1 MPVQTYDVEATGV
14 DPFRRL
20 SASQVNLWK
29 ACPRQ
34 WYYAYQERLKGPMPP
49 VIIRGNAAEEC
60 ICRVL
65 RDSPSLI
72 TPDASDSLISPLNEK
87 GAPDWEDEGNWMA
100 ARLSSRPIEE
110 WPSSR
115 EALMEWAL
123 SRVEVHFDR
132 CWEAAV
138 EDWQST
144 QNRAGSLED
153 VEPEEC
159 IEMIHEGIKM
169 HIDEVEKCMAANGG
183 PRLESWRRGEARDE
197 IPAPDGFPLNW
208 NSPHPCAQT
217 HGNVTWCEAWEI
229 TRPWFVDPDS
239 KSFTQTTCIPEGWF
253 QGEYD
258 LVYRWDGSIN
268 IVDIKASI
276 GKGDRSFS
284 YVGQLRLYAWLW
296 WESHSRSEQVSNLE
310 IWYLGTGTVKS
321 IKLPETSEME
331 AYQKEIS
338 ELYQLLRAGNPSI
351 EDCPPE
357 PAPLRHFDA
366 GGVPAEPHIDP
377 DPSARCKGCEYRGF
391 CPKGEHDLELTAER
405 RIERLG
411 HAWPLTP
418 LGEIEPRVDAIGE
431 VIGLSGPELIEDGT
445 IKVNFRLQDG
455 YDRAKVQPAYNGGPS
470 KITRSIAEGARV
482 KVSNALPSLWRGE
495 LQLNLDADSEVS
507 IANEEESAPV
517 VDVETR
523 VSIVARVWSI
533 DSFPDGVGNTRWAAT
548 LVDATGSAQIV
559 AFKQFIPLSAAAV
572 KRGDTIAILNG
583 EKGEWGGR
591 PQVKC
596 GPGTKVVIVS
606 DAEDVPEF

>member
-1 MPVQTYDVEATGV
+1 MPVRTYDAEATGV

-34 WYYAYQERLKGPMPP
+34 WYYAYEERLKGPMPP

-87 GAPDWEDEGNWMA
+87 GAPDWEDEENWMA
-100 ARLSSRPIEE
+100 ARLESRPPEDL
-110 WPSSR
+110 PSSR
-115 EALMEWAL
+115 EALMEWAV
-123 SRVEVHFDR
+123 SRVDIHFDR

-138 EDWQST
+138 ADWQST

-153 VEPEEC
+153 IEPEEC
-159 IEMIHEGIKM
+159 RFMIHEGIKM
-169 HIDEVEKCMAANGG
+169 HLDEVEKCMAANGG
-183 PRLESWRRGEARDE
+183 HRLDAWRRGEARDE
-197 IPAPDGFPLNW
+197 TPAPDGFPLKW
-208 NSPHPCAQT
+208 TSPHPSAQT
-217 HGNVTWCEAWEI
+217 NGEVTWCEAWEI
-229 TRPWFVDPDS
+229 ARPWFVDPDA
-239 KSFTQTTCIPEGWF
+239 KSFSQTTCIPEGWF

-276 GKGDRSFS
+276 GKGDRSFN

-296 WESHSRSEQVSNLE
+296 WESHSRSEQVSVLE

-321 IKLPETSEME
+321 IQLPEISEME

-338 ELYQLLRAGNPSI
+338 ELYQLLRVGNPSI
-351 EDCPPE
+351 DDCPPE
-357 PAPLRHFDA
+357 PSPLRYFDA

-377 DPSARCKGCEYRGF
+377 NPFARCKGCEYRGF
-391 CPKGEHDLELTAER
+391 CPKGEHDLELTVER

-411 HAWPLTP
+411 HAWPITP

-470 KITRSIAEGARV
+470 KISRSIAEGARV

-495 LQLNLDADSEVS
+495 LQLNLDAESEVS
-507 IANEEESAPV
+507 MANEEEAAPV

-548 LVDATGSAQIV
+548 LVDATASAQIV

-606 DAEDVPEF
+606 NADDVPQF

>member
-1 MPVQTYDVEATGV
+1 MPVQTYDAEATGV

-72 TPDASDSLISPLNEK
+72 SRDSNESLISPLNED
-87 GAPDWEDEGNWMA
+87 GAPDWEDTGNWMA
-100 ARLSSRPIEE
+100 TRLNPLDVSDRPKNREE
-110 WPSSR
+110 
-115 EALMEWAL
+115 LLHWAL
-123 SRVEVHFDR
+123 GRVEIYFEQ
-132 CWEAAV
+132 CWDTAV

-153 VEPEEC
+153 IESQEC
-159 IEMIHEGIKM
+159 LDMIREGIKM
-169 HIDEVEKCMAANGG
+169 HLDEVEKCMAANGG

-197 IPAPDGFPLNW
+197 IPAPDGFPLIW
-208 NSPHPCAQT
+208 KTPHPSVQSE
-217 HGNVTWCEAWEI
+217 GEVTWCEAWEI
-229 TRPWFVDPDS
+229 ARPWFVDPDA

-258 LVYRWDGSIN
+258 LVYRWDGKIN

-276 GKGDRSFS
+276 GKGDRS
-284 YVGQLRLYAWLW
+284 YNYMEQLRLYAWLW
-296 WESHSRSEQVSNLE
+296 WESHSRSEKVTNLE
-310 IWYLGTGTVKS
+310 IWYLGTGTVKQV
-321 IKLPETSEME
+321 KLPEDSEMI
-331 AYQKEIS
+331 AYDS
-338 ELYQLLRAGNPSI
+338 ELGELYKLLRAGNPSI
-351 EDCPPE
+351 EECPPE
-357 PAPLRHFDA
+357 PSVLRYFDA

-377 DPSARCKGCEYRGF
+377 DPLARCKGCDYRGF
-391 CPKGEHDLELTAER
+391 CPNGAHDLGLTTER
-405 RIERLG
+405 RLERLG
-411 HAWPLTP
+411 HAWPITP
-418 LGEIEPRVDAIGE
+418 LGEIDARVTAIGE
-431 VIGLSGPELIEDGT
+431 VIGLSGPELEKNGT
-445 IKVNFRLQDG
+445 IKVHFRLQDG
-455 YDRAKVQPAYNGGPS
+455 YDRAKVQPAYNGGPR
-470 KITRSIAEGARV
+470 KISRAITEGARV
-482 KVSNALPSLWRGE
+482 KVSNALPGLWRGE

-507 IANEEESAPV
+507 IADEDDSAPV

-548 LVDATGSAQIV
+548 VVDATGSAQIV

-572 KRGDTIAILNG
+572 KRGDTIAVLNG

>member
-1 MPVQTYDVEATGV
+1 MPVRTYDAEATGV

-34 WYYAYQERLKGPMPP
+34 WYYAYEERLKGPMPP

-87 GAPDWEDEGNWMA
+87 GAPDWEDEENWMA
-100 ARLSSRPIEE
+100 ARLESRPPEDL
-110 WPSSR
+110 PSSR
-115 EALMEWAL
+115 EALMEWAV
-123 SRVEVHFDR
+123 SRVDIHFDR

-138 EDWQST
+138 ADWQST

-153 VEPEEC
+153 IEPEEC
-159 IEMIHEGIKM
+159 RFMIHEGIKM
-169 HIDEVEKCMAANGG
+169 HLDEVEKCMAANGG
-183 PRLESWRRGEARDE
+183 HRLDAWRRGEARDE
-197 IPAPDGFPLNW
+197 TPAPDGFPLKW
-208 NSPHPCAQT
+208 TSPHPSAQT
-217 HGNVTWCEAWEI
+217 NGEVTWCEAWEI
-229 TRPWFVDPDS
+229 ARPWFVDPDA
-239 KSFTQTTCIPEGWF
+239 KSFSQTTCIPEGWF

-276 GKGDRSFS
+276 GKGDRSFN

-296 WESHSRSEQVSNLE
+296 WESHSRSEQVSVLE

-321 IKLPETSEME
+321 IQLPEISEME

-338 ELYQLLRAGNPSI
+338 ELYQLLRVGNPSI
-351 EDCPPE
+351 DDCPPE
-357 PAPLRHFDA
+357 PSPLRYFDA

-377 DPSARCKGCEYRGF
+377 NPFARCKGCEYRGF
-391 CPKGEHDLELTAER
+391 CPKGEHDLELTVER

-411 HAWPLTP
+411 HAWPITP

-470 KITRSIAEGARV
+470 KISRSIAEGARV

-495 LQLNLDADSEVS
+495 LQLNLDSDSEVS
-507 IANEEESAPV
+507 MANEEESAPV

>member
-1 MPVQTYDVEATGV
+1 MPVRTYDAESTGV

-34 WYYAYQERLKGPMPP
+34 WYYAYEERLKGPMPP

-87 GAPDWEDEGNWMA
+87 GAPDWEDEENWMA
-100 ARLSSRPIEE
+100 SRLESRPSEDL
-110 WPSSR
+110 PSNR
-115 EALMEWAL
+115 DALMEWAV
-123 SRVEVHFDR
+123 SRVDIHFDR

-138 EDWQST
+138 ADWQST

-153 VEPEEC
+153 IEAEEC
-159 IEMIHEGIKM
+159 RIMIHEGIKM
-169 HIDEVEKCMAANGG
+169 HLDEVEKCMTANGG
-183 PRLESWRRGEARDE
+183 PRLDAWRRGEARDE
-197 IPAPDGFPLNW
+197 TPAPDGFPLKW
-208 NSPHPCAQT
+208 TSPHPSAQT
-217 HGNVTWCEAWEI
+217 NGEVTWCEAWEI
-229 TRPWFVDPDS
+229 ARPWFVDPDA
-239 KSFTQTTCIPEGWF
+239 KSFSQTTCIPEGWF

-276 GKGDRSFS
+276 GKGDRSFN

-296 WESHSRSEQVSNLE
+296 WESHSRSEQVSVLE

-321 IKLPETSEME
+321 IQLPEISEME

-351 EDCPPE
+351 DDCPPE
-357 PAPLRHFDA
+357 PAPLRYFDA

-377 DPSARCKGCEYRGF
+377 NPFARCKGCEYRGF
-391 CPKGEHDLELTAER
+391 CPKGEHDLELTVER

-411 HAWPLTP
+411 HAWPITP

-470 KITRSIAEGARV
+470 KISRSIAEGARV

-495 LQLNLDADSEVS
+495 LQLNLDAESEVS
-507 IANEEESAPV
+507 MANEEESAPV

-523 VSIVARVWSI
+523 VSVVARVWSI

-548 LVDATGSAQIV
+548 LVDATASAQIV

-606 DAEDVPEF
+606 NADDVPQF

>member
-1 MPVQTYDVEATGV
+1 
-14 DPFRRL
+14 
-20 SASQVNLWK
+20 
-29 ACPRQ
+29 
-34 WYYAYQERLKGPMPP
+34 
-49 VIIRGNAAEEC
+49 
-60 ICRVL
+60 
-65 RDSPSLI
+65 
-72 TPDASDSLISPLNEK
+72 
-87 GAPDWEDEGNWMA
+87 
-100 ARLSSRPIEE
+100 
-110 WPSSR
+110 
-115 EALMEWAL
+115 MEWAV
-123 SRVEVHFDR
+123 SRVDIHFDR

-138 EDWQST
+138 ADWQST

-153 VEPEEC
+153 IEPEEC
-159 IEMIHEGIKM
+159 RFMIHEGIKM
-169 HIDEVEKCMAANGG
+169 HLDEVEKCMAANGG
-183 PRLESWRRGEARDE
+183 HRLDAWRRGEARDE
-197 IPAPDGFPLNW
+197 TPAPDGFPLKW
-208 NSPHPCAQT
+208 TSPHPSAQT
-217 HGNVTWCEAWEI
+217 NGEVTWCEAWEI
-229 TRPWFVDPDS
+229 ARPWFVDPDA
-239 KSFTQTTCIPEGWF
+239 KSFSQTTCIPEGWF

-276 GKGDRSFS
+276 GKGDRSFN

-296 WESHSRSEQVSNLE
+296 WESHSRSEQVSVLE

-321 IKLPETSEME
+321 IQLPEISEME

-338 ELYQLLRAGNPSI
+338 ELYQLLRVGNPSI
-351 EDCPPE
+351 DDCPPE
-357 PAPLRHFDA
+357 PSPLRYFDA

-377 DPSARCKGCEYRGF
+377 NPFARCKGCEYRGF
-391 CPKGEHDLELTAER
+391 CPKGEHDLELTVER

-411 HAWPLTP
+411 HAWPITP

-470 KITRSIAEGARV
+470 KISRSIAEGARV

-495 LQLNLDADSEVS
+495 LQLNLDSDSEVS
-507 IANEEESAPV
+507 MANEEESAPV